1 MSRPLSHALKDI
13 LDLHQ
18 ERFPAVR
25 KSMEFPVQDPLFDL
39 GKRIHHGTMGRFYE
53 YLTAALFGGRVSAAD
68 RTDLE
73 GDADGC
79 QVDVVETKKK
89 TFRESKACRSGH
101 HLLLSDHQIDHYL
114 KLQGAFPSYEIS
126 FVIYRH
132 GIYGIQSKYNGDV
145 IHDLTTRTYYALVL
159 PLRVIWNLFERGR
172 NYEIPSRV
180 RRYDGDKFYHASSVL
195 SPTMN
200 EFILNPEGI
209 CTELNLFGLTWSRQH
224 AGEGLSINGQPM
236 KSFPIIVFQET
247 NYRDWTYNP
256 EGPIL
261 VDEIPF

>member
-79 QVDVVETKKK
+79 QVDVVETKQK
-89 TFRESKACRSGH
+89 TFRESKACRSGRNH
-101 HLLLSDHQIDHYL
+101 RQ
-114 KLQGAFPSYEIS
+114 
-126 FVIYRH
+126 
-132 GIYGIQSKYNGDV
+132 
-145 IHDLTTRTYYALVL
+145 T
-159 PLRVIWNLFERGR
+159 FE
-172 NYEIPSRV
+172 
-180 RRYDGDKFYHASSVL
+180 
-195 SPTMN
+195 
-200 EFILNPEGI
+200 
-209 CTELNLFGLTWSRQH
+209 
-224 AGEGLSINGQPM
+224 
-236 KSFPIIVFQET
+236 
-247 NYRDWTYNP
+247 
-256 EGPIL
+256 
-261 VDEIPF
+261 